1 MASVGEVC
9 LISHD
14 KGWLCVMK
22 YKSVD
27 TTQPV
32 SMTEFK
38 GRGPSP
44 ESAIGACREAVE
56 FFCTQAQV
64 TGLMESA

>member
-1 MASVGEVC
+1 MTAVGEVC

-27 TTQPV
+27 TTQPAARHI
-32 SMTEFK
+32 FGLK
-38 GRGPSP
+38 GG
-44 ESAIGACREAVE
+44 E
-56 FFCTQAQV
+56 
-64 TGLMESA
+64 L